1 MSIDSNPTSEPQRKA
16 STSAESSAASTS
28 SASTGKRRRQ
38 RIARP
43 ATGESLIRVKVNGEE
58 GATVTHRN
66 IDSSEMVKPRD
77 INAEKALE
85 RRFDFDDHSGMGRSY
100 SRGKGTPHT
109 PKSVVGDGEQ
119 GEPVI
124 YPYAKRGGRPSRS
137 TSSEASHS
145 AASKRRKGRP
155 TSPDS
160 STPSNRRNK
169 REARS
174 SATRKGG
181 AQRNNKKRQGEAK
194 PQAPKTPPEP
204 IRYTSPL
211 LEAGEPIRLN
221 KYLSNSGLCSRRTAD
236 QYIAAGR
243 VKVNGTVVSELGSQ
257 VLPTD
262 QVMVD
267 DKPLSLEAKV
277 YVLLNKPKNCV
288 TTLTD
293 PEGRRTVMDLVHNA
307 CPERIYP
314 IGRLDR
320 NTTGI
325 LLLTN
330 DGDLAVRLMHPA
342 FRKKKIY
349 EVALDKEVTVEHM
362 QMIAQGFELE
372 DGEIHAD
379 AISYISGQTHD
390 KVGIEIH
397 SGRNRIVR
405 RIFEHL
411 GYRVVHLDRVYYA
424 GLTKKDLPRGRWRYL
439 TPEEVRHLRMGVKA
453 QEETGVSPTTKV
465 YHKSETTAKHPFDTE
480 EIED

>member
-1 MSIDSNPTSEPQRKA
+1 MSIDSNPTSEAQHKK
-16 STSAESSAASTS
+16 SSSADSSAKVPS
-28 SASTGKRRRQ
+28 SASTGKRKRQ

-43 ATGESLIRVKVNGEE
+43 AVSESLIRVKVSGEE
-58 GATVTHRN
+58 SATVTHRN
-66 IDSSEMVKPRD
+66 IDASEMVKPRD

-85 RRFDFDDHSGMGRSY
+85 RRHNFDDQHNEGRNFHKVSA
-100 SRGKGTPHT
+100 PM
-109 PKSVVGDGEQ
+109 SVVSEGNQDD
-119 GEPVI
+119 PVI
-124 YPYAKRGGRPSRS
+124 YPYAKQRGKATRPKAHSEEAR
-137 TSSEASHS
+137 TSSP
-145 AASKRRKGRP
+145 RRKRGANTTDRK
-155 TSPDS
+155 D
-160 STPSNRRNK
+160 K
-169 REARS
+169 RS
-174 SATRKGG
+174 SAPRKNAG
-181 AQRNNKKRQGEAK
+181 QRSNKQRKCEAK
-194 PQAPKTPPEP
+194 PRTPKAPVEP
-204 IRYTSPL
+204 VRYASPL
-211 LEAGEPIRLN
+211 VEAGEPIRLN
-221 KYLSNSGLCSRRTAD
+221 KFLSNSGLCSRRMAD

-243 VKVNGTVVSELGSQ
+243 VKVNGAVISELGSQ

-267 DKPLSLEAKV
+267 DKPVSLEAKV

-307 CPERIYP
+307 CTERIYP

-362 QMIAQGFELE
+362 QMIAHGFELE

-379 AISYISGQTHD
+379 AISYITGQTHD

-439 TPEEVRHLRMGVKA
+439 TPEEVRYLRMGIKE
-453 QEETGVSPTTKV
+453 QEDSGVAPTTKV
-465 YHKSETTAKHPFDTE
+465 YHKHQETPDHPFASE

>member
-1 MSIDSNPTSEPQRKA
+1 MSIDSNPTSEAQHKKSSSA
-16 STSAESSAASTS
+16 DSSAEVPS
-28 SASTGKRRRQ
+28 SASTGKRKRQ

-43 ATGESLIRVKVNGEE
+43 AVSESLIRVKVSGEE
-58 GATVTHRN
+58 SATVTHRN
-66 IDSSEMVKPRD
+66 IDASEMVKPRD

-85 RRFDFDDHSGMGRSY
+85 RRHNFDDQHNEGRNFHKVSA
-100 SRGKGTPHT
+100 PM
-109 PKSVVGDGEQ
+109 SVVSEGNQDD
-119 GEPVI
+119 PVI
-124 YPYAKRGGRPSRS
+124 YPYAKQKGKATRPKAHSEEAR
-137 TSSEASHS
+137 TSSP
-145 AASKRRKGRP
+145 RRKRGAN
-155 TSPDS
+155 TTDL
-160 STPSNRRNK
+160 K
-169 REARS
+169 DKRS
-174 SATRKGG
+174 SAPRKNAG
-181 AQRNNKKRQGEAK
+181 QRSNKQRKCEAK
-194 PQAPKTPPEP
+194 PRTPKAPVEP
-204 IRYTSPL
+204 VRYASPL
-211 LEAGEPIRLN
+211 VEAGEPIRLN
-221 KYLSNSGLCSRRTAD
+221 KFLSNSGLCSRRMAD

-243 VKVNGTVVSELGSQ
+243 VKVNGAVISELGSQ

-267 DKPLSLEAKV
+267 DKPVSLEAKV

-307 CPERIYP
+307 CTERIYP

-362 QMIAQGFELE
+362 QMIAHGFELE

-379 AISYISGQTHD
+379 AISYITGQTHD

-439 TPEEVRHLRMGVKA
+439 TPEEVRYLRMGVKE
-453 QEETGVSPTTKV
+453 QEDNGVAPTTKV
-465 YHKSETTAKHPFDTE
+465 YHKHQETPDHPFASE

>member
-1 MSIDSNPTSEPQRKA
+1 M
-16 STSAESSAASTS
+16 
-28 SASTGKRRRQ
+28 
-38 RIARP
+38 
-43 ATGESLIRVKVNGEE
+43 
-58 GATVTHRN
+58 THRN
-66 IDSSEMVKPRD
+66 IDASEMVKPRD
-77 INAEKALE
+77 ISAEKALE
-85 RRFDFDDHSGMGRSY
+85 RRHNFDEPHIGERSFHKV
-100 SRGKGTPHT
+100 STPV
-109 PKSVVGDGEQ
+109 SVVSNGDQ
-119 GEPVI
+119 DDPVI
-124 YPYAKRGGRPSRS
+124 YPYAKQRGKAARPKAHNEEAR
-137 TSSEASHS
+137 TSSP
-145 AASKRRKGRP
+145 RRKRGANTADRK
-155 TSPDS
+155 D
-160 STPSNRRNK
+160 K
-169 REARS
+169 RS
-174 SATRKGG
+174 SAPRKNAG
-181 AQRNNKKRQGEAK
+181 QRPNMQRKGEAK
-194 PQAPKTPPEP
+194 PRTPKAPVEP
-204 IRYTSPL
+204 VRYTSPL
-211 LEAGEPIRLN
+211 VEAGEPIRLN
-221 KYLSNSGLCSRRTAD
+221 KFLSNSGLCSRRTAD

-243 VKVNGTVVSELGSQ
+243 VKVNGVVVSELGSQ

-267 DKPLSLEAKV
+267 DKPVSLEAKV

-307 CPERIYP
+307 CTERIYP

-379 AISYISGQTHD
+379 AISYITGQTHD

-439 TPEEVRHLRMGVKA
+439 TPEEVRYLRMGIKE
-453 QEETGVSPTTKV
+453 QEDSGVAPTTKV
-465 YHKSETTAKHPFDTE
+465 YHKHQETPEHPFSSE

>member
-1 MSIDSNPTSEPQRKA
+1 MSIDSNPTSEAQHKTSSSA
-16 STSAESSAASTS
+16 DSSAEVPS
-28 SASTGKRRRQ
+28 SASAGKRRRQ

-43 ATGESLIRVKVNGEE
+43 ANSESLIRVKVSGEE
-58 GATVTHRN
+58 SATVTHRN
-66 IDSSEMVKPRD
+66 IDASEMVKPRD
-77 INAEKALE
+77 ISAEKALE
-85 RRFDFDDHSGMGRSY
+85 RRHNFDE
-100 SRGKGTPHT
+100 PHT
-109 PKSVVGDGEQ
+109 GERSFHKVSTPVSVISNGDQ
-119 GEPVI
+119 DDPVI
-124 YPYAKRGGRPSRS
+124 YPYAKQRGKAARPKTHSEETR
-137 TSSEASHS
+137 TSSP
-145 AASKRRKGRP
+145 RRKRGANTADRK
-155 TSPDS
+155 D
-160 STPSNRRNK
+160 K
-169 REARS
+169 RS
-174 SATRKGG
+174 SAPRKNAG
-181 AQRNNKKRQGEAK
+181 QRPNKQRKGEAK
-194 PQAPKTPPEP
+194 PRTPKAPVEP
-204 IRYTSPL
+204 VRYTSPL
-211 LEAGEPIRLN
+211 VEAGEPIRLN
-221 KYLSNSGLCSRRTAD
+221 KFLSNSGLCSRRTAD

-243 VKVNGTVVSELGSQ
+243 VKVNGTVISELGSQ

-267 DKPLSLEAKV
+267 DKPVSLEAKV

-307 CPERIYP
+307 CTERIYP

-349 EVALDKEVTVEHM
+349 EVALDKEVSVEHM

-379 AISYISGQTHD
+379 AISYITGQTHD

-439 TPEEVRHLRMGVKA
+439 TPEEVRYLRMGVKE
-453 QEETGVSPTTKV
+453 QEESGVAPTTKV
-465 YHKSETTAKHPFDTE
+465 YHKHQETPDHPFASE

>member
-1 MSIDSNPTSEPQRKA
+1 MSIDSNPTSEAQHKKSPSA
-16 STSAESSAASTS
+16 DSSAEVPASAH
-28 SASTGKRRRQ
+28 TGKRRRQ

-43 ATGESLIRVKVNGEE
+43 AANESLIRVKVSGEE
-58 GATVTHRN
+58 SATVTHRN
-66 IDSSEMVKPRD
+66 IDASETAKPRD
-77 INAEKALE
+77 TNAEKASE
-85 RRFDFDDHSGMGRSY
+85 RRHNFDEQHTGERSFHKV
-100 SRGKGTPHT
+100 SAPV
-109 PKSVVGDGEQ
+109 SVVSNGDQ
-119 GEPVI
+119 DDPVI
-124 YPYAKRGGRPSRS
+124 YPYAKQRGKATRS
-137 TSSEASHS
+137 TRRSEEAHTSSP
-145 AASKRRKGRP
+145 RRKRGANATDRK
-155 TSPDS
+155 D
-160 STPSNRRNK
+160 K
-169 REARS
+169 RS
-174 SATRKGG
+174 SAPRKNSG
-181 AQRNNKKRQGEAK
+181 QRSNKQRKGEAK
-194 PQAPKTPPEP
+194 PRTPKAPVEP
-204 IRYTSPL
+204 VRYASPL
-211 LEAGEPIRLN
+211 VEAGEPIRLN
-221 KYLSNSGLCSRRTAD
+221 KFLSNSGLCSRRTAD

-243 VKVNGTVVSELGSQ
+243 VKVNGVVVSELGSQ

-267 DKPLSLEAKV
+267 DKLVSLEAKV

-307 CPERIYP
+307 CSERIYP

-362 QMIAQGFELE
+362 QMIAHGFELE

-379 AISYISGQTHD
+379 AISYITGQTHD

-439 TPEEVRHLRMGVKA
+439 TPEEVRYLRMGVKE
-453 QEETGVSPTTKV
+453 QEDNGVAPTTKV
-465 YHKSETTAKHPFDTE
+465 YHKHQETPEHPFASE

>member
-1 MSIDSNPTSEPQRKA
+1 MSIDSNPTSEAQHKTSSSA
-16 STSAESSAASTS
+16 DSSAEVPA

-38 RIARP
+38 CIARP
-43 ATGESLIRVKVNGEE
+43 ANSESLIRVKVSGEE
-58 GATVTHRN
+58 SATVTHRN
-66 IDSSEMVKPRD
+66 IDASEMVKPRD
-77 INAEKALE
+77 ISAEKALE
-85 RRFDFDDHSGMGRSY
+85 RRHNFDE
-100 SRGKGTPHT
+100 PHT
-109 PKSVVGDGEQ
+109 GERSFHKVSTPVSVVSNGDQ
-119 GEPVI
+119 DDPVI
-124 YPYAKRGGRPSRS
+124 YPYAKQRGKAARPKAHNEEAR
-137 TSSEASHS
+137 TSSP
-145 AASKRRKGRP
+145 RRKRGANTADRK
-155 TSPDS
+155 D
-160 STPSNRRNK
+160 K
-169 REARS
+169 RS
-174 SATRKGG
+174 SAPRKNAG
-181 AQRNNKKRQGEAK
+181 QRPNKQRKGEAK
-194 PQAPKTPPEP
+194 PRTPKAPVEP
-204 IRYTSPL
+204 VRYTSPL
-211 LEAGEPIRLN
+211 VEAGEPIRLN
-221 KYLSNSGLCSRRTAD
+221 KFLSNSGLCSRRTAD

-243 VKVNGTVVSELGSQ
+243 VKVNGVVVSELGSQ

-267 DKPLSLEAKV
+267 DKPVSLEAKV

-293 PEGRRTVMDLVHNA
+293 PEGRRTVLDLVHNA
-307 CPERIYP
+307 CTERIYP

-379 AISYISGQTHD
+379 AISYITGQTHD

-439 TPEEVRHLRMGVKA
+439 TPEEVRYLRMGIKE
-453 QEETGVSPTTKV
+453 QEDSGVAPTTKV
-465 YHKSETTAKHPFDTE
+465 YHKHQETPEHPFSSE

>member
-1 MSIDSNPTSEPQRKA
+1 MSIDSNPTSEAQHKKSSSA
-16 STSAESSAASTS
+16 DSSAEVPS
-28 SASTGKRRRQ
+28 SASTGKRKRQ

-43 ATGESLIRVKVNGEE
+43 AVSESLIRVKVSGEE
-58 GATVTHRN
+58 SATVTHRN
-66 IDSSEMVKPRD
+66 IDASEMVKPRD

-85 RRFDFDDHSGMGRSY
+85 RRHNFDDQHNEGRNFHKVSA
-100 SRGKGTPHT
+100 PM
-109 PKSVVGDGEQ
+109 SVVSEGNQDD
-119 GEPVI
+119 PVI
-124 YPYAKRGGRPSRS
+124 YPYAKQRGKATRPKAHSEEAR
-137 TSSEASHS
+137 TSSP
-145 AASKRRKGRP
+145 RRKRGAN
-155 TSPDS
+155 TTDL
-160 STPSNRRNK
+160 K
-169 REARS
+169 DKRS
-174 SATRKGG
+174 SAPRKNAG
-181 AQRNNKKRQGEAK
+181 QRSNKQRKCEAK
-194 PQAPKTPPEP
+194 PRTPKAPVEP
-204 IRYTSPL
+204 VRYASPL
-211 LEAGEPIRLN
+211 VEAGEPIRLN
-221 KYLSNSGLCSRRTAD
+221 KFLSNSGLCSRRMAD

-243 VKVNGTVVSELGSQ
+243 VKVNGAVISELGSQ

-267 DKPLSLEAKV
+267 DKPVSLEAKV

-307 CPERIYP
+307 CTERIYP

-362 QMIAQGFELE
+362 QMIAHGFELE

-379 AISYISGQTHD
+379 AISYITGQTHD

-439 TPEEVRHLRMGVKA
+439 TPEEVRYLRMGVKE
-453 QEETGVSPTTKV
+453 QEDNGVAPTTKV
-465 YHKSETTAKHPFDTE
+465 YHKHQETPDHPFASE

>member
-1 MSIDSNPTSEPQRKA
+1 MSIDSNPTSEAQHKKSPSA
-16 STSAESSAASTS
+16 DSSAEVPS
-28 SASTGKRRRQ
+28 SASTGKRKRQ

-43 ATGESLIRVKVNGEE
+43 AVSESLIRVKVSGEE
-58 GATVTHRN
+58 SATVTHRN
-66 IDSSEMVKPRD
+66 IDASEMVKPRD

-85 RRFDFDDHSGMGRSY
+85 RRHNFDDQHNEGRNFHKVSA
-100 SRGKGTPHT
+100 PM
-109 PKSVVGDGEQ
+109 SVVSEGNQDD
-119 GEPVI
+119 PVI
-124 YPYAKRGGRPSRS
+124 YPYAKQRGKATRPKAHSEEAR
-137 TSSEASHS
+137 TSSP
-145 AASKRRKGRP
+145 RRKRGANTTDRK
-155 TSPDS
+155 D
-160 STPSNRRNK
+160 K
-169 REARS
+169 RS
-174 SATRKGG
+174 SAPRKNTG
-181 AQRNNKKRQGEAK
+181 QRSNKQRKGEAK
-194 PQAPKTPPEP
+194 PRTPKAPVEP
-204 IRYTSPL
+204 VRYASPL
-211 LEAGEPIRLN
+211 VEAGEPIRLN
-221 KYLSNSGLCSRRTAD
+221 KFLSNSGLCSRRMAD

-243 VKVNGTVVSELGSQ
+243 VKVNGAVISELGSQ

-267 DKPLSLEAKV
+267 DKLVSLEAKV

-307 CPERIYP
+307 CTERIYP

-362 QMIAQGFELE
+362 QMIAHGFELE

-379 AISYISGQTHD
+379 AISYITGQTHD

-439 TPEEVRHLRMGVKA
+439 TPEEVRYLRMGVKE
-453 QEETGVSPTTKV
+453 QEDNGVAPTTKV
-465 YHKSETTAKHPFDTE
+465 YHKHQETPDHPFASE

>member
-1 MSIDSNPTSEPQRKA
+1 MSIDSNPTSEAQHKTSSSA
-16 STSAESSAASTS
+16 DSSAEVPS
-28 SASTGKRRRQ
+28 SASAGKRRRQ

-43 ATGESLIRVKVNGEE
+43 ANSESLIRVKVSGEE
-58 GATVTHRN
+58 SATVTHRN
-66 IDSSEMVKPRD
+66 IDASEMVKPRD
-77 INAEKALE
+77 ISAEKALE
-85 RRFDFDDHSGMGRSY
+85 RRHNFDE
-100 SRGKGTPHT
+100 PHT
-109 PKSVVGDGEQ
+109 GERSFHKVSAPVSVVSNGDQ
-119 GEPVI
+119 DDPVI
-124 YPYAKRGGRPSRS
+124 YPYAKQRGKVARPKAHSEEAR
-137 TSSEASHS
+137 TSSP
-145 AASKRRKGRP
+145 RRKRGANTADRK
-155 TSPDS
+155 D
-160 STPSNRRNK
+160 K
-169 REARS
+169 RS
-174 SATRKGG
+174 SAPRKNAG
-181 AQRNNKKRQGEAK
+181 QRPNKQRKGEAK
-194 PQAPKTPPEP
+194 PRTPKAPVEP
-204 IRYTSPL
+204 VRYTSPL
-211 LEAGEPIRLN
+211 VEAGEPIRLN
-221 KYLSNSGLCSRRTAD
+221 KFLSNSGLCSRRTAD

-243 VKVNGTVVSELGSQ
+243 VKVNGTVISELGSQ

-267 DKPLSLEAKV
+267 DKPVSLEAKV

-307 CPERIYP
+307 CTERIYP

-349 EVALDKEVTVEHM
+349 EVALDKEVSVEHL
-362 QMIAQGFELE
+362 QMIAHGFELE

-379 AISYISGQTHD
+379 AISYITGQTHD

-439 TPEEVRHLRMGVKA
+439 TPEEVRYLRMGVKE
-453 QEETGVSPTTKV
+453 QEESGVAPTTKV
-465 YHKSETTAKHPFDTE
+465 YHKHQETPEHPFASE

>member
-1 MSIDSNPTSEPQRKA
+1 MSIDSNPTSEAQHKKSSSA
-16 STSAESSAASTS
+16 DSSAEVPS
-28 SASTGKRRRQ
+28 SASTGKRKRQ

-43 ATGESLIRVKVNGEE
+43 AVSESLIRVKVSGEE
-58 GATVTHRN
+58 SATVTHRN
-66 IDSSEMVKPRD
+66 IDASEMVKPRD

-85 RRFDFDDHSGMGRSY
+85 RRHNFDDQHNEGRNFHKVSA
-100 SRGKGTPHT
+100 PM
-109 PKSVVGDGEQ
+109 SVVSEGNQDD
-119 GEPVI
+119 PVI
-124 YPYAKRGGRPSRS
+124 YPYAKQRGKATRPKAHSEEAR
-137 TSSEASHS
+137 TSSP
-145 AASKRRKGRP
+145 RRKRGANTTDRK
-155 TSPDS
+155 D
-160 STPSNRRNK
+160 K
-169 REARS
+169 RS
-174 SATRKGG
+174 SAPRKNAG
-181 AQRNNKKRQGEAK
+181 QRSNKQRKGEAK
-194 PQAPKTPPEP
+194 PRTPKAPVEP
-204 IRYTSPL
+204 VRYASPL
-211 LEAGEPIRLN
+211 VEAGEPIRLN
-221 KYLSNSGLCSRRTAD
+221 KFLSNSGLCSRRMAD

-243 VKVNGTVVSELGSQ
+243 VKVNGAVISELGSQ

-267 DKPLSLEAKV
+267 DKPVSLEAKV

-307 CPERIYP
+307 CTERIYP

-362 QMIAQGFELE
+362 QMIALGFELE

-379 AISYISGQTHD
+379 AISYITGQTHD

-439 TPEEVRHLRMGVKA
+439 TPEEVRYLRMGIKE
-453 QEETGVSPTTKV
+453 QEDNGVAPTTKV
-465 YHKSETTAKHPFDTE
+465 YHKHQETPDHPFSSE

>member
-1 MSIDSNPTSEPQRKA
+1 MSIDSNPTSEAQHKTSSSA
-16 STSAESSAASTS
+16 DSSAEVPT

-43 ATGESLIRVKVNGEE
+43 TSSEALIRVKVSGEE
-58 GATVTHRN
+58 SATVTHRN
-66 IDSSEMVKPRD
+66 IDASEMVKPRN

-85 RRFDFDDHSGMGRSY
+85 RRHNFDEQHTGERSFH
-100 SRGKGTPHT
+100 KAVAPM
-109 PKSVVGDGEQ
+109 SVVGDGNQED
-119 GEPVI
+119 PVI
-124 YPYAKRGGRPSRS
+124 YPYAKQRGKATRPKAHSEEAG
-137 TSSEASHS
+137 TSSPRRKRGPNATDRKDKRS
-145 AASKRRKGRP
+145 AAP
-155 TSPDS
+155 
-160 STPSNRRNK
+160 RRNAGQRPNK
-169 REARS
+169 Q
-174 SATRKGG
+174 RKS
-181 AQRNNKKRQGEAK
+181 EAK
-194 PQAPKTPPEP
+194 PRMPKAPVEP
-204 IRYTSPL
+204 VRYASPL
-211 LEAGEPIRLN
+211 VEAGEPIRLN
-221 KYLSNSGLCSRRTAD
+221 KFLSNSGLCSRRTAD
-236 QYIAAGR
+236 QYITAGR
-243 VKVNGTVVSELGSQ
+243 VKVNGSVVSELGSQ

-267 DKPLSLEAKV
+267 DKPITLEAKV

-307 CPERIYP
+307 CTERIYP

-379 AISYISGQTHD
+379 AISYITGQTHD

-439 TPEEVRHLRMGVKA
+439 TPEEVRYLRMGVKE
-453 QEETGVSPTTKV
+453 QEDNGVAPTAKV
-465 YHKSETTAKHPFDTE
+465 YHKHQETPDHPFASE

>member
-1 MSIDSNPTSEPQRKA
+1 MSIDSNPTSEAQHKKSPSA
-16 STSAESSAASTS
+16 DSSAEVPS
-28 SASTGKRRRQ
+28 SASTGKRKRQ

-43 ATGESLIRVKVNGEE
+43 AVSESLIRVKVSGEE
-58 GATVTHRN
+58 SATVTHRN
-66 IDSSEMVKPRD
+66 IDASEMVKPRD

-85 RRFDFDDHSGMGRSY
+85 RRHNFDDQHNEGRNFHKVSA
-100 SRGKGTPHT
+100 PM
-109 PKSVVGDGEQ
+109 SVVSEGNQDD
-119 GEPVI
+119 PVI
-124 YPYAKRGGRPSRS
+124 YPYAKQRGKATRPKAHSEEAR
-137 TSSEASHS
+137 TSSP
-145 AASKRRKGRP
+145 RRKRGANTTDRK
-155 TSPDS
+155 D
-160 STPSNRRNK
+160 K
-169 REARS
+169 RS
-174 SATRKGG
+174 SAPRKNAG
-181 AQRNNKKRQGEAK
+181 QRPNKQRKGEAK
-194 PQAPKTPPEP
+194 PRTPKALVEP
-204 IRYTSPL
+204 VRYASPL
-211 LEAGEPIRLN
+211 VEAGEPIRLN
-221 KYLSNSGLCSRRTAD
+221 KFLSNSGLCSRRTAD

-243 VKVNGTVVSELGSQ
+243 VKVNGAVISELGSQ

-267 DKPLSLEAKV
+267 DKPVSLEAKV

-307 CPERIYP
+307 CTERIYP

-362 QMIAQGFELE
+362 QMIAHGFELE

-379 AISYISGQTHD
+379 AISYITGQTHD

-439 TPEEVRHLRMGVKA
+439 TPEEVRYLRMGVKE
-453 QEETGVSPTTKV
+453 QEDNGVAPTTKV
-465 YHKSETTAKHPFDTE
+465 YHKHQETPDHPFASE

>member
-1 MSIDSNPTSEPQRKA
+1 MSIDSNPTSEAQHKA
-16 STSAESSAASTS
+16 STSADSSAEVPS

-43 ATGESLIRVKVNGEE
+43 ASSESLIRVKVSGEA

-66 IDSSEMVKPRD
+66 IDASEMVKPRD

-85 RRFDFDDHSGMGRSY
+85 RRLDFDEQHTGERSLHKVTKPV
-100 SRGKGTPHT
+100 SL
-109 PKSVVGDGEQ
+109 VGDGNQ
-119 GEPVI
+119 DDPVI
-124 YPYAKRGGRPSRS
+124 YPYAKQRGKGNRS
-137 TSSEASHS
+137 KANSGEARTSSP
-145 AASKRRKGRP
+145 RR
-155 TSPDS
+155 
-160 STPSNRRNK
+160 K
-169 REARS
+169 REANATDRKDKRS
-174 SATRKGG
+174 SAPRKSAG
-181 AQRNNKKRQGEAK
+181 QRTNKQRKGEAK
-194 PQAPKTPPEP
+194 PRTPKALVEP
-204 IRYTSPL
+204 VRYASPL
-211 LEAGEPIRLN
+211 VEAGEPIRLN
-221 KYLSNSGLCSRRTAD
+221 KFLSNSGLCSRRTAD
-236 QYIAAGR
+236 QYIVAGR
-243 VKVNGTVVSELGSQ
+243 VKVNGVVISELGSQ

-307 CPERIYP
+307 CTERIYP

-379 AISYISGQTHD
+379 AISYITGQTHD

-439 TPEEVRHLRMGVKA
+439 TPEEVRYLRMGVKE
-453 QEETGVSPTTKV
+453 QEDKGVAPTTKV
-465 YHKSETTAKHPFDTE
+465 YHKHQETPDHPFASE

>member
-1 MSIDSNPTSEPQRKA
+1 MSIDSNPTSEPQHQA
-16 STSAESSAASTS
+16 TPSGDSSTEGGQ
-28 SASTGKRRRQ
+28 SASAGKRRRQ
-38 RIARP
+38 RIARHASSEP
-43 ATGESLIRVKVNGEE
+43 LIRVKVSDEE
-58 GATVTHRN
+58 SATVTHRN
-66 IDSSEMVKPRD
+66 IDASEMVKPRD
-77 INAEKALE
+77 LNAEKGQSRKFGFEAE
-85 RRFDFDDHSGMGRSY
+85 QRGYKHSQDRAGR
-100 SRGKGTPHT
+100 TPI
-109 PKSVVGDGEQ
+109 SVVSDGE
-119 GEPVI
+119 GTDPVI
-124 YPYAKRGGRPSRS
+124 YPYAKQRGKAARPRAHSEEAR
-137 TSSEASHS
+137 TSSPRCKRGANVADRKDKRS
-145 AASKRRKGRP
+145 AAPRKNAGQRP
-155 TSPDS
+155 
-160 STPSNRRNK
+160 NK
-169 REARS
+169 Q
-174 SATRKGG
+174 RK
-181 AQRNNKKRQGEAK
+181 GEAK
-194 PQAPKTPPEP
+194 PRTPKAPVEP
-204 IRYTSPL
+204 VRYASPL
-211 LEAGEPIRLN
+211 VEAGEPIRLN
-221 KYLSNSGLCSRRTAD
+221 KFLSNSGLCSRRTAD

-262 QVMVD
+262 QVVVD
-267 DKPLSLEAKV
+267 DKPITLEAKV

-307 CPERIYP
+307 CTERIYP

-362 QMIAQGFELE
+362 QMIAHGFELE

-379 AISYISGQTHD
+379 AISYITGQTHD

-439 TPEEVRHLRMGVKA
+439 TPEEVRYLRMGVKE
-453 QEETGVSPTTKV
+453 QEDNGVAPTTKV
-465 YHKSETTAKHPFDTE
+465 YHKHQETPEHPFSSE

>member
-1 MSIDSNPTSEPQRKA
+1 MSIDSNPTSEAQHKKSPSA
-16 STSAESSAASTS
+16 DSSAEVPASAP
-28 SASTGKRRRQ
+28 TGKRRRQ

-43 ATGESLIRVKVNGEE
+43 ATNESLIRVKVSGEE
-58 GATVTHRN
+58 SATVTHRN
-66 IDSSEMVKPRD
+66 IDASEMVKPRD

-85 RRFDFDDHSGMGRSY
+85 RRHNFDEQHTGERSFLKV
-100 SRGKGTPHT
+100 SAPV
-109 PKSVVGDGEQ
+109 SVVSNGDQ
-119 GEPVI
+119 DDPVI
-124 YPYAKRGGRPSRS
+124 YPYAKQRGKAARS
-137 TSSEASHS
+137 TRRSEEAHTSSPRSKRGTNATDRKDKRS
-145 AASKRRKGRP
+145 AAPRKNAGQRP
-155 TSPDS
+155 
-160 STPSNRRNK
+160 
-169 REARS
+169 
-174 SATRKGG
+174 
-181 AQRNNKKRQGEAK
+181 NNKQRKGEAK
-194 PQAPKTPPEP
+194 PRTPKAPVEP
-204 IRYTSPL
+204 VRYTSPL
-211 LEAGEPIRLN
+211 VEAGEPIRLN
-221 KYLSNSGLCSRRTAD
+221 KFLSNSGLCSRRTAD

-243 VKVNGTVVSELGSQ
+243 VKVNGIVVSELGSQ

-267 DKPLSLEAKV
+267 DKLVSLEAKV

-307 CPERIYP
+307 CSERIYP

-362 QMIAQGFELE
+362 QMIAHGFELE

-379 AISYISGQTHD
+379 AISYITGQTHD

-439 TPEEVRHLRMGVKA
+439 TPEEVRYLRMGVKE
-453 QEETGVSPTTKV
+453 QEDNGVAPTTKV
-465 YHKSETTAKHPFDTE
+465 YHKHQETPEHPFASE

>member
-1 MSIDSNPTSEPQRKA
+1 
-16 STSAESSAASTS
+16 
-28 SASTGKRRRQ
+28 
-38 RIARP
+38 
-43 ATGESLIRVKVNGEE
+43 V
-58 GATVTHRN
+58 
-66 IDSSEMVKPRD
+66 
-77 INAEKALE
+77 
-85 RRFDFDDHSGMGRSY
+85 
-100 SRGKGTPHT
+100 
-109 PKSVVGDGEQ
+109 
-119 GEPVI
+119 
-124 YPYAKRGGRPSRS
+124 
-137 TSSEASHS
+137 
-145 AASKRRKGRP
+145 
-155 TSPDS
+155 
-160 STPSNRRNK
+160 
-169 REARS
+169 
-174 SATRKGG
+174 
-181 AQRNNKKRQGEAK
+181 
-194 PQAPKTPPEP
+194 
-204 IRYTSPL
+204 RYTSPL
-211 LEAGEPIRLN
+211 VEAGEPIRLN
-221 KYLSNSGLCSRRTAD
+221 KFLSNSGLCSRRTAD

-243 VKVNGTVVSELGSQ
+243 VKVNGTVISELGSQ

-267 DKPLSLEAKV
+267 DKPVSLEAKV

-307 CPERIYP
+307 CTERIYP

-362 QMIAQGFELE
+362 QMIAHGFELE

-379 AISYISGQTHD
+379 AISYITGQTHD

-424 GLTKKDLPRGRWRYL
+424 GLTNKDLPRGRWRYL
-439 TPEEVRHLRMGVKA
+439 TPEEVRYLRMGVKE
-453 QEETGVSPTTKV
+453 QEDNGVAPTTKV
-465 YHKSETTAKHPFDTE
+465 YHKHQETPDHPFASE

>member
-1 MSIDSNPTSEPQRKA
+1 MSIDSNPTSEAQHKKSSSA
-16 STSAESSAASTS
+16 DSSAEVPS
-28 SASTGKRRRQ
+28 SASTGKRKRQ

-43 ATGESLIRVKVNGEE
+43 AVSESLIRVKVSGEE
-58 GATVTHRN
+58 SATVTHRN
-66 IDSSEMVKPRD
+66 IDASEMVKPRD

-85 RRFDFDDHSGMGRSY
+85 RRHNFDDQHNEGRNFHKVSA
-100 SRGKGTPHT
+100 PM
-109 PKSVVGDGEQ
+109 SVVSEGNQDD
-119 GEPVI
+119 PVI
-124 YPYAKRGGRPSRS
+124 YPYAKQRGKATRPKAHSEEAR
-137 TSSEASHS
+137 TSSP
-145 AASKRRKGRP
+145 RRKRGTNTTDRK
-155 TSPDS
+155 D
-160 STPSNRRNK
+160 K
-169 REARS
+169 RS
-174 SATRKGG
+174 SAPRKNAG
-181 AQRNNKKRQGEAK
+181 QRSNKQRKGEAK
-194 PQAPKTPPEP
+194 PRTPKAPVEP
-204 IRYTSPL
+204 VRYASPL
-211 LEAGEPIRLN
+211 VEAGEPIRLN
-221 KYLSNSGLCSRRTAD
+221 KFLSNSGLCSRRMAD

-243 VKVNGTVVSELGSQ
+243 VKVNGAVISELGSQ

-267 DKPLSLEAKV
+267 DKPVSLEAKV

-307 CPERIYP
+307 CTERIYP

-362 QMIAQGFELE
+362 QMIAHGFELE

-379 AISYISGQTHD
+379 AISYITGQTHD

-439 TPEEVRHLRMGVKA
+439 TPEEVRYLRMGVKE
-453 QEETGVSPTTKV
+453 QEDNGVAPTTKV
-465 YHKSETTAKHPFDTE
+465 YHKHQETPDHPFASE

>member
-1 MSIDSNPTSEPQRKA
+1 MSIDSNPTSEAQHKKSPSA
-16 STSAESSAASTS
+16 DSSAEVPS
-28 SASTGKRRRQ
+28 SASTGKRKRQ

-43 ATGESLIRVKVNGEE
+43 AVSESLIRVKVSGEE
-58 GATVTHRN
+58 SATVTHRN
-66 IDSSEMVKPRD
+66 IDASEMVKPRD

-85 RRFDFDDHSGMGRSY
+85 RRHNFDDQHNEGRNFHKVSA
-100 SRGKGTPHT
+100 PM
-109 PKSVVGDGEQ
+109 SVVSEGNQDD
-119 GEPVI
+119 PVI
-124 YPYAKRGGRPSRS
+124 YPYAKQRGKATRPKAHSEEAR
-137 TSSEASHS
+137 TSSP
-145 AASKRRKGRP
+145 RRKRGANTTDRK
-155 TSPDS
+155 D
-160 STPSNRRNK
+160 K
-169 REARS
+169 RS
-174 SATRKGG
+174 SAPRKNAG
-181 AQRNNKKRQGEAK
+181 QRSNKQGKGEAK
-194 PQAPKTPPEP
+194 PRTPKAPVEP
-204 IRYTSPL
+204 VRYASPL
-211 LEAGEPIRLN
+211 VEAGEPIRLN
-221 KYLSNSGLCSRRTAD
+221 KFLSNSGLCSRRMAD

-243 VKVNGTVVSELGSQ
+243 VKVNGAVISELGSQ

-267 DKPLSLEAKV
+267 DKPVSLEAKV

-307 CPERIYP
+307 CTERIYP

-362 QMIAQGFELE
+362 QMIAHGFELE

-379 AISYISGQTHD
+379 AISYITGQTHD

-439 TPEEVRHLRMGVKA
+439 TPEEVRYLRMGVKE
-453 QEETGVSPTTKV
+453 QEDNGVAPTTKV
-465 YHKSETTAKHPFDTE
+465 YHKHQETPDHPFASE

>member
-1 MSIDSNPTSEPQRKA
+1 M
-16 STSAESSAASTS
+16 
-28 SASTGKRRRQ
+28 
-38 RIARP
+38 
-43 ATGESLIRVKVNGEE
+43 IRVKVSGEE
-58 GATVTHRN
+58 SATVTHRN
-66 IDSSEMVKPRD
+66 IDASEMVKPRD

-85 RRFDFDDHSGMGRSY
+85 RRHNFDEQHTGERSFH
-100 SRGKGTPHT
+100 KAVAPM
-109 PKSVVGDGEQ
+109 SVVGDGNQED
-119 GEPVI
+119 PVV
-124 YPYAKRGGRPSRS
+124 YPYAKQRGKVAHPRAHSEEAR
-137 TSSEASHS
+137 TSSPRRKRGANATDRKDKRS
-145 AASKRRKGRP
+145 AAPRKNAGQRP
-155 TSPDS
+155 
-160 STPSNRRNK
+160 NK
-169 REARS
+169 Q
-174 SATRKGG
+174 RK
-181 AQRNNKKRQGEAK
+181 GEAK
-194 PQAPKTPPEP
+194 PRMPKAPVEP
-204 IRYTSPL
+204 VRYASPL
-211 LEAGEPIRLN
+211 VEAGEPIRLN
-221 KYLSNSGLCSRRTAD
+221 KFLSNSGLCSRRTAD

-267 DKPLSLEAKV
+267 DKPVSLEAKV

-307 CPERIYP
+307 CTERIYP

-362 QMIAQGFELE
+362 QMIAHGFELE

-379 AISYISGQTHD
+379 AISYITGQTHD

-439 TPEEVRHLRMGVKA
+439 TPEEVRYLRMGVKE
-453 QEETGVSPTTKV
+453 QEDNGIAPTTKV
-465 YHKSETTAKHPFDTE
+465 YHKHQETPDHPFASE

>member
-1 MSIDSNPTSEPQRKA
+1 M
-16 STSAESSAASTS
+16 
-28 SASTGKRRRQ
+28 
-38 RIARP
+38 
-43 ATGESLIRVKVNGEE
+43 
-58 GATVTHRN
+58 THRN
-66 IDSSEMVKPRD
+66 IDASEMVKPRD
-77 INAEKALE
+77 ISAEKALE
-85 RRFDFDDHSGMGRSY
+85 RRHNFDE
-100 SRGKGTPHT
+100 PHT
-109 PKSVVGDGEQ
+109 GERSFHKVSAPVSVVSNGNQDD
-119 GEPVI
+119 PVI
-124 YPYAKRGGRPSRS
+124 YPYAKQGGKVARPKAHSEEAR
-137 TSSEASHS
+137 TSSP
-145 AASKRRKGRP
+145 RRKRGANATDRKAAPRKNAGQRP
-155 TSPDS
+155 
-160 STPSNRRNK
+160 NK
-169 REARS
+169 Q
-174 SATRKGG
+174 RK
-181 AQRNNKKRQGEAK
+181 GEAK
-194 PQAPKTPPEP
+194 PRTPKAPVEP
-204 IRYTSPL
+204 VRYTSPL
-211 LEAGEPIRLN
+211 VEAGEPIRLN
-221 KYLSNSGLCSRRTAD
+221 KFLSNSGLCSRRTAD
-236 QYIAAGR
+236 QYIATGR
-243 VKVNGTVVSELGSQ
+243 VKVNGIVVSELGSQ

-267 DKPLSLEAKV
+267 DKPVSLEAKV

-293 PEGRRTVMDLVHNA
+293 PEGRRTVMTLVHNA
-307 CPERIYP
+307 CTERIYP

-379 AISYISGQTHD
+379 AISYITGQTHD

-439 TPEEVRHLRMGVKA
+439 TPEEVRYLRMGIKE
-453 QEETGVSPTTKV
+453 QEESGVAPTTKV
-465 YHKSETTAKHPFDTE
+465 YHKHQETPKHPFASE

>member
-1 MSIDSNPTSEPQRKA
+1 MSIDSNPTSEAQHKKSPSA
-16 STSAESSAASTS
+16 DSSAEVPASAP
-28 SASTGKRRRQ
+28 TGKRRRQ

-43 ATGESLIRVKVNGEE
+43 AANESLIRVKVSGEE
-58 GATVTHRN
+58 SATVTHRN
-66 IDSSEMVKPRD
+66 IDASEMVKPRD

-85 RRFDFDDHSGMGRSY
+85 RRHNFDEQHTGERSFHKV
-100 SRGKGTPHT
+100 SAPV
-109 PKSVVGDGEQ
+109 SVVSNGDQ
-119 GEPVI
+119 DDPVI
-124 YPYAKRGGRPSRS
+124 YPYAKQRGKATRS
-137 TSSEASHS
+137 TRRSEEAHTSSPRRKRGANATDRKDKRS
-145 AASKRRKGRP
+145 AAPRKNAGQRP
-155 TSPDS
+155 
-160 STPSNRRNK
+160 
-169 REARS
+169 
-174 SATRKGG
+174 
-181 AQRNNKKRQGEAK
+181 NNKQRKGEAK
-194 PQAPKTPPEP
+194 PRTPKAPVEP
-204 IRYTSPL
+204 VRYASPL
-211 LEAGEPIRLN
+211 VEAGEPIRLN
-221 KYLSNSGLCSRRTAD
+221 KFLSNSGLCSRRTAD

-243 VKVNGTVVSELGSQ
+243 VKVNGVVVSELGSQ

-307 CPERIYP
+307 CSERIYP

-362 QMIAQGFELE
+362 QMIAHGFELE

-379 AISYISGQTHD
+379 AISYITGQTHD

-439 TPEEVRHLRMGVKA
+439 TPEEVRYLRMGVKE
-453 QEETGVSPTTKV
+453 QEESGVAPTTKV
-465 YHKSETTAKHPFDTE
+465 YHKHQETPEHPFASE

>member
-1 MSIDSNPTSEPQRKA
+1 MSIDSNPTSEAQHKA
-16 STSAESSAASTS
+16 STSADSSAEVPS

-43 ATGESLIRVKVNGEE
+43 ASSESLIRVKVSGEA

-66 IDSSEMVKPRD
+66 IDASEMVKPRD

-85 RRFDFDDHSGMGRSY
+85 RRLDFDEQHPGGRSLH
-100 SRGKGTPHT
+100 KVTTPV
-109 PKSVVGDGEQ
+109 SLVGDGNQ
-119 GEPVI
+119 GDPVI
-124 YPYAKRGGRPSRS
+124 YPYAKQRGKSNRPTAHSGEAR
-137 TSSEASHS
+137 TSSPRHTRDAN
-145 AASKRRKGRP
+145 ATDRK
-155 TSPDS
+155 D
-160 STPSNRRNK
+160 K
-169 REARS
+169 RS
-174 SATRKGG
+174 SAPRKSAGQRTNKQRKG
-181 AQRNNKKRQGEAK
+181 ESK
-194 PQAPKTPPEP
+194 PRTPKAPVEP
-204 IRYTSPL
+204 VRYASPL
-211 LEAGEPIRLN
+211 VEAGEPIRLN
-221 KYLSNSGLCSRRTAD
+221 KFLSNSGLCSRRTAD
-236 QYIAAGR
+236 QDIAAGR
-243 VKVNGTVVSELGSQ
+243 VKVNGIVVSELGSQ

-267 DKPLSLEAKV
+267 DKPVTLEAKV

-307 CPERIYP
+307 CTERIYP

-439 TPEEVRHLRMGVKA
+439 TPEEVRYLRMGVKE
-453 QEETGVSPTTKV
+453 QEDNGVAPTTKV
-465 YHKSETTAKHPFDTE
+465 YHKHQETPDHPFSSE

>member
-1 MSIDSNPTSEPQRKA
+1 MSIDSNPTSEAQHKTSSSA
-16 STSAESSAASTS
+16 DSSAEVPS
-28 SASTGKRRRQ
+28 SASAGKRRRQ

-43 ATGESLIRVKVNGEE
+43 ANSESLIRVKVSGEE
-58 GATVTHRN
+58 SATVTHRN
-66 IDSSEMVKPRD
+66 IDASEMVKPRD
-77 INAEKALE
+77 ISAEKALE
-85 RRFDFDDHSGMGRSY
+85 RRHNFDE
-100 SRGKGTPHT
+100 PHT
-109 PKSVVGDGEQ
+109 GERSFHKVSAPVSVVSNGDQ
-119 GEPVI
+119 DDPVI
-124 YPYAKRGGRPSRS
+124 YPYAKQRGKAARPKTHREEAR
-137 TSSEASHS
+137 TSSP
-145 AASKRRKGRP
+145 RRKRGANTADRK
-155 TSPDS
+155 D
-160 STPSNRRNK
+160 K
-169 REARS
+169 RS
-174 SATRKGG
+174 SAPRKNAG
-181 AQRNNKKRQGEAK
+181 QRPNKQRKGEAK
-194 PQAPKTPPEP
+194 PRTPKAPVEP
-204 IRYTSPL
+204 VRYTSPL
-211 LEAGEPIRLN
+211 VEAGEPIRLN
-221 KYLSNSGLCSRRTAD
+221 KFLSNSGLCSRRTAD

-243 VKVNGTVVSELGSQ
+243 VKVNGTVISELGSQ

-267 DKPLSLEAKV
+267 DKPVSLEAKV

-293 PEGRRTVMDLVHNA
+293 PEGRRTVMGLVHNA
-307 CPERIYP
+307 CTERIYP

-362 QMIAQGFELE
+362 QMIAHGFELE

-379 AISYISGQTHD
+379 AISYITGQTHD

-439 TPEEVRHLRMGVKA
+439 TPEEVRYLRMGVKE
-453 QEETGVSPTTKV
+453 QEKSGVAPTTKV
-465 YHKSETTAKHPFDTE
+465 YHKHQETPDHPFASE

>member
-1 MSIDSNPTSEPQRKA
+1 MSIDSNPTSEAQHKKSPSA
-16 STSAESSAASTS
+16 DSSAEVPS
-28 SASTGKRRRQ
+28 SASTGKRKRQ

-43 ATGESLIRVKVNGEE
+43 AVSESLIRVKVSGEE
-58 GATVTHRN
+58 SATVTHRN
-66 IDSSEMVKPRD
+66 IDASEMVKPRD

-85 RRFDFDDHSGMGRSY
+85 RRHNFDDQHNEGRNFHKVSA
-100 SRGKGTPHT
+100 PM
-109 PKSVVGDGEQ
+109 SVVSEGNQDD
-119 GEPVI
+119 PVI
-124 YPYAKRGGRPSRS
+124 YPYAKQRGKATRPKAHSEEAR
-137 TSSEASHS
+137 TSSP
-145 AASKRRKGRP
+145 RRKRGANTTDRK
-155 TSPDS
+155 D
-160 STPSNRRNK
+160 K
-169 REARS
+169 RS
-174 SATRKGG
+174 SAPRKNAG
-181 AQRNNKKRQGEAK
+181 QRSNKQRKGEAK
-194 PQAPKTPPEP
+194 PRTPKAPVEP
-204 IRYTSPL
+204 VRYASPL
-211 LEAGEPIRLN
+211 VEAGEPIRLN
-221 KYLSNSGLCSRRTAD
+221 KFLSNSGLCSRRMAD

-243 VKVNGTVVSELGSQ
+243 VKVNGAVISELGSQ

-267 DKPLSLEAKV
+267 DKPVSLEAKV

-307 CPERIYP
+307 CSERIYP

-362 QMIAQGFELE
+362 QMIAHGFELE

-379 AISYISGQTHD
+379 AISYITGQTHD

-439 TPEEVRHLRMGVKA
+439 TPEEVRYLRMGVKE
-453 QEETGVSPTTKV
+453 QEDNGVAPTTKV
-465 YHKSETTAKHPFDTE
+465 YHKHQETPEHPFASE

>member
-1 MSIDSNPTSEPQRKA
+1 MSIDSNPTSEAQHKA
-16 STSAESSAASTS
+16 STSADSSAEVPS

-43 ATGESLIRVKVNGEE
+43 ASSESLIRVKVSGEA

-66 IDSSEMVKPRD
+66 IDASEMVKPRD

-85 RRFDFDDHSGMGRSY
+85 RRLDFDEQHTGERSLHKVTKPV
-100 SRGKGTPHT
+100 SL
-109 PKSVVGDGEQ
+109 VGDGNQ
-119 GEPVI
+119 DDPVI
-124 YPYAKRGGRPSRS
+124 YPYAKQRGKGNRS
-137 TSSEASHS
+137 KANSGEARTSSQ
-145 AASKRRKGRP
+145 RR
-155 TSPDS
+155 
-160 STPSNRRNK
+160 K
-169 REARS
+169 REANATDRKDKRS
-174 SATRKGG
+174 SAPRKSAGQRPNKQRKG
-181 AQRNNKKRQGEAK
+181 ESK
-194 PQAPKTPPEP
+194 PRTPKAPVEP
-204 IRYTSPL
+204 VRYASPL
-211 LEAGEPIRLN
+211 VEAGEPIRLN
-221 KYLSNSGLCSRRTAD
+221 KFLSNSGLCSRRTAD

-243 VKVNGTVVSELGSQ
+243 VKVNGAVVSELGSQ

-267 DKPLSLEAKV
+267 DKPVTLEAKV

-307 CPERIYP
+307 CTERIYP

-379 AISYISGQTHD
+379 AISYITGQTHD

-439 TPEEVRHLRMGVKA
+439 TPEEVRYLRMGVKE
-453 QEETGVSPTTKV
+453 QEDNGVAPTTKV
-465 YHKSETTAKHPFDTE
+465 YHKHQETPDHPFSSE

>member
-1 MSIDSNPTSEPQRKA
+1 MSIDSNPTSEAQHKKSPSA
-16 STSAESSAASTS
+16 DSSAEVPS
-28 SASTGKRRRQ
+28 SASTGKRKRQ

-43 ATGESLIRVKVNGEE
+43 AVSESLIRVKVSGEE
-58 GATVTHRN
+58 SATVTHRN
-66 IDSSEMVKPRD
+66 IDASEMVKPRD

-85 RRFDFDDHSGMGRSY
+85 RRHNFDDQHNEGRNFHKVSA
-100 SRGKGTPHT
+100 PM
-109 PKSVVGDGEQ
+109 SVVSEGNQDD
-119 GEPVI
+119 PVI
-124 YPYAKRGGRPSRS
+124 YPYAKQRGKATRPKAHSEEAR
-137 TSSEASHS
+137 TSSP
-145 AASKRRKGRP
+145 RRKRGANTTDRK
-155 TSPDS
+155 D
-160 STPSNRRNK
+160 K
-169 REARS
+169 RS
-174 SATRKGG
+174 SAPRKNAG
-181 AQRNNKKRQGEAK
+181 QRSNKQRKGEAK
-194 PQAPKTPPEP
+194 PRTPKAPVEP
-204 IRYTSPL
+204 VRYASPL
-211 LEAGEPIRLN
+211 VEAGEPIRLN
-221 KYLSNSGLCSRRTAD
+221 KFLSNSGLCSRRMAD

-243 VKVNGTVVSELGSQ
+243 VKVNGAVISELGSQ

-267 DKPLSLEAKV
+267 DKPVSLEAKV

-307 CPERIYP
+307 CTERIYP

-362 QMIAQGFELE
+362 QMIAHGFELE

-379 AISYISGQTHD
+379 AISYITGQTHD

-439 TPEEVRHLRMGVKA
+439 TPEEVRYLRMGVKE
-453 QEETGVSPTTKV
+453 QEDNGVAPTTKV
-465 YHKSETTAKHPFDTE
+465 YHKHQETPDHPFASE

>member
-1 MSIDSNPTSEPQRKA
+1 MSIDSNPTSEAQHKKSSSA
-16 STSAESSAASTS
+16 DSSAEVPS
-28 SASTGKRRRQ
+28 SASTGKRKRQ

-43 ATGESLIRVKVNGEE
+43 AVSESLIRVKVSGEE
-58 GATVTHRN
+58 SATVTHRN
-66 IDSSEMVKPRD
+66 IDASEMVKPRA

-85 RRFDFDDHSGMGRSY
+85 RRHNFDDQHNEGRNFHKVSA
-100 SRGKGTPHT
+100 PM
-109 PKSVVGDGEQ
+109 SVVSEGNQDD
-119 GEPVI
+119 PVI
-124 YPYAKRGGRPSRS
+124 YPYAKQRGKATRPKAHSEEAR
-137 TSSEASHS
+137 TSSP
-145 AASKRRKGRP
+145 RRKRGANTTDRK
-155 TSPDS
+155 D
-160 STPSNRRNK
+160 K
-169 REARS
+169 RS
-174 SATRKGG
+174 SAPRKNAG
-181 AQRNNKKRQGEAK
+181 QRSNKQRKGEAK
-194 PQAPKTPPEP
+194 PRTPKAPVEP
-204 IRYTSPL
+204 VRYASPL
-211 LEAGEPIRLN
+211 VEAGEPIRLN
-221 KYLSNSGLCSRRTAD
+221 KFLSNSGLCSRRMAD

-243 VKVNGTVVSELGSQ
+243 VKVNGAVISELGSQ

-267 DKPLSLEAKV
+267 DKPVSLEAKV

-307 CPERIYP
+307 CTERIYP

-362 QMIAQGFELE
+362 QMIAHGFELE

-379 AISYISGQTHD
+379 AISYITGQTHD

-439 TPEEVRHLRMGVKA
+439 TPEEVRYLRMGVKE
-453 QEETGVSPTTKV
+453 QEDNGVAPTTKV
-465 YHKSETTAKHPFDTE
+465 YHKHQETPDHPFASE

>member
-1 MSIDSNPTSEPQRKA
+1 MSIDSNPTSEAQHKKSSSA
-16 STSAESSAASTS
+16 DSSAEVPS
-28 SASTGKRRRQ
+28 SASTGKRKRQ

-43 ATGESLIRVKVNGEE
+43 AVSESLIRVKVSGEE
-58 GATVTHRN
+58 SATVTHRN
-66 IDSSEMVKPRD
+66 IDASEMVKPRD

-85 RRFDFDDHSGMGRSY
+85 RRHNFDDQHNEGRNFHKVSA
-100 SRGKGTPHT
+100 PM
-109 PKSVVGDGEQ
+109 SVVSEGNQDD
-119 GEPVI
+119 PVI
-124 YPYAKRGGRPSRS
+124 YPYAKQRGKATRPKAHSEEAR
-137 TSSEASHS
+137 TSSP
-145 AASKRRKGRP
+145 RRKRGANTTDRK
-155 TSPDS
+155 D
-160 STPSNRRNK
+160 K
-169 REARS
+169 RS
-174 SATRKGG
+174 SAPRKNAG
-181 AQRNNKKRQGEAK
+181 QRSNKQRKGEAK
-194 PQAPKTPPEP
+194 PRTPKAPVEP
-204 IRYTSPL
+204 VRYASPL
-211 LEAGEPIRLN
+211 VEAGEPIRLN
-221 KYLSNSGLCSRRTAD
+221 KFLSNSGLCSRRMAD

-243 VKVNGTVVSELGSQ
+243 VKVNGAVISELGSQ

-267 DKPLSLEAKV
+267 DKPVSLEAKV

-307 CPERIYP
+307 CTERIYP

-362 QMIAQGFELE
+362 QMIAHGFELE

-379 AISYISGQTHD
+379 AISYITGQTHD

-439 TPEEVRHLRMGVKA
+439 TPEEVRYLRMGVKE
-453 QEETGVSPTTKV
+453 QEDNGVAPTTKV
-465 YHKSETTAKHPFDTE
+465 YHKHQETPDHPFASE

>member
-1 MSIDSNPTSEPQRKA
+1 MSIDSNPTSEAQHKKSPSA
-16 STSAESSAASTS
+16 DSSAEVPS
-28 SASTGKRRRQ
+28 SASTGKRKRQ

-43 ATGESLIRVKVNGEE
+43 AVSESLIRVKVSGEE
-58 GATVTHRN
+58 SAIVTHRN
-66 IDSSEMVKPRD
+66 IDASEMVKPRD

-85 RRFDFDDHSGMGRSY
+85 RRHNFDDQHNEGRNFHKVSA
-100 SRGKGTPHT
+100 PM
-109 PKSVVGDGEQ
+109 SVVSEGNQDD
-119 GEPVI
+119 PVI
-124 YPYAKRGGRPSRS
+124 YPYAKQRGKATRPKAHSEEVR
-137 TSSEASHS
+137 TSSP
-145 AASKRRKGRP
+145 RRKRGANTTDRK
-155 TSPDS
+155 D
-160 STPSNRRNK
+160 K
-169 REARS
+169 RS
-174 SATRKGG
+174 SAPRKNAG
-181 AQRNNKKRQGEAK
+181 QRSNKQRKGEAK
-194 PQAPKTPPEP
+194 PHTPKVPVEP
-204 IRYTSPL
+204 VRYASPL
-211 LEAGEPIRLN
+211 VEAGDPIRLN
-221 KYLSNSGLCSRRTAD
+221 KFLSNSGLCSRRMAD

-243 VKVNGTVVSELGSQ
+243 VKVNGAVISELGSQ

-267 DKPLSLEAKV
+267 DKPVSLEAKV

-307 CPERIYP
+307 CTERIYP

-362 QMIAQGFELE
+362 QMIAHGFELE

-379 AISYISGQTHD
+379 AISYITGQTHD

-439 TPEEVRHLRMGVKA
+439 TPEEVRYLRMGVKE
-453 QEETGVSPTTKV
+453 QEDNGVAPTTKV
-465 YHKSETTAKHPFDTE
+465 YHKHQETPDHPFASE

>member
-1 MSIDSNPTSEPQRKA
+1 MSIDSNPTSEAQHKKSPSA
-16 STSAESSAASTS
+16 DSSAEVPS
-28 SASTGKRRRQ
+28 SASTGKRKRQ

-43 ATGESLIRVKVNGEE
+43 AVSESLIRVKVSGEE
-58 GATVTHRN
+58 SATVTHRN
-66 IDSSEMVKPRD
+66 IDASEMVKPRD

-85 RRFDFDDHSGMGRSY
+85 RRHNFDDQHNEGRNFHKVSA
-100 SRGKGTPHT
+100 PM
-109 PKSVVGDGEQ
+109 SVVSEGNQDD
-119 GEPVI
+119 PVI
-124 YPYAKRGGRPSRS
+124 YPYAKQRGKATRPKAHSEEAR
-137 TSSEASHS
+137 TSSP
-145 AASKRRKGRP
+145 RRKRGANTTDRK
-155 TSPDS
+155 D
-160 STPSNRRNK
+160 K
-169 REARS
+169 RS
-174 SATRKGG
+174 SAPRKNAG
-181 AQRNNKKRQGEAK
+181 QRSNKQRKGEAK
-194 PQAPKTPPEP
+194 PRTPKAPVEP
-204 IRYTSPL
+204 VRYASPL
-211 LEAGEPIRLN
+211 VEAGEPIRFN
-221 KYLSNSGLCSRRTAD
+221 KFLSNSGLCSRRMAD

-243 VKVNGTVVSELGSQ
+243 VKVNGAVISELGSQ

-267 DKPLSLEAKV
+267 DKPVSLEAKV

-307 CPERIYP
+307 CTERIYP

-362 QMIAQGFELE
+362 QMIAHGFELE

-379 AISYISGQTHD
+379 AISYITGQTHD

-439 TPEEVRHLRMGVKA
+439 TPEEVRYLRMGVKE
-453 QEETGVSPTTKV
+453 QEDNGVAPTTKV
-465 YHKSETTAKHPFDTE
+465 YHKHQETPDHPFASE

>member
-1 MSIDSNPTSEPQRKA
+1 MSIDSNPTSEAQHKKSSSA
-16 STSAESSAASTS
+16 DSSAEVPS
-28 SASTGKRRRQ
+28 SASTGKRKRQ

-43 ATGESLIRVKVNGEE
+43 AVSESLIRVKVSGEE
-58 GATVTHRN
+58 SATVTHRN
-66 IDSSEMVKPRD
+66 IDASEMVKPRD

-85 RRFDFDDHSGMGRSY
+85 RRHNFDDQHNEGRNFHKVSA
-100 SRGKGTPHT
+100 PM
-109 PKSVVGDGEQ
+109 SVVSEGNQDD
-119 GEPVI
+119 PVI
-124 YPYAKRGGRPSRS
+124 YPYAKQRGKATRLKAHSEEAR
-137 TSSEASHS
+137 TSSP
-145 AASKRRKGRP
+145 RRKRGANTTDRK
-155 TSPDS
+155 D
-160 STPSNRRNK
+160 K
-169 REARS
+169 RS
-174 SATRKGG
+174 SAPRKNAG
-181 AQRNNKKRQGEAK
+181 QRSNKQRKGEAK
-194 PQAPKTPPEP
+194 PRTPKAPVEP
-204 IRYTSPL
+204 VRYASPL
-211 LEAGEPIRLN
+211 VEAGEPIRLN
-221 KYLSNSGLCSRRTAD
+221 KFLSNSGLCSRRMAD

-243 VKVNGTVVSELGSQ
+243 VKVNGAVISELGSQ

-267 DKPLSLEAKV
+267 DKPVSLEAKV

-307 CPERIYP
+307 CTERIYP

-362 QMIAQGFELE
+362 QMIAHGFELE

-379 AISYISGQTHD
+379 AISYITGQTHD

-439 TPEEVRHLRMGVKA
+439 TPEEVRYLRMGVKE
-453 QEETGVSPTTKV
+453 QEDNGVAPTTKV
-465 YHKSETTAKHPFDTE
+465 YHKHQETPDHPFASE

>member
-1 MSIDSNPTSEPQRKA
+1 MSIDSNPTSEAQHKKSSSA
-16 STSAESSAASTS
+16 DSSAEVPS
-28 SASTGKRRRQ
+28 SASTGKRKRQ

-43 ATGESLIRVKVNGEE
+43 AVSESLIRVKVSGEE
-58 GATVTHRN
+58 SATVTHRN
-66 IDSSEMVKPRD
+66 IDASEMVKPRD

-85 RRFDFDDHSGMGRSY
+85 RRHNFDDQHNEGRNFHKVSA
-100 SRGKGTPHT
+100 PM
-109 PKSVVGDGEQ
+109 SVVSEGNQDD
-119 GEPVI
+119 PVI
-124 YPYAKRGGRPSRS
+124 YPYAKQRGKATRPKAHSEEAR
-137 TSSEASHS
+137 TSSP
-145 AASKRRKGRP
+145 RRKRGANTTDRK
-155 TSPDS
+155 D
-160 STPSNRRNK
+160 K
-169 REARS
+169 RS
-174 SATRKGG
+174 SAPRKNAG
-181 AQRNNKKRQGEAK
+181 QRSNKQRKCEAK
-194 PQAPKTPPEP
+194 PRTPKAPVEP
-204 IRYTSPL
+204 VRYASPL
-211 LEAGEPIRLN
+211 VEAGEPIRLN
-221 KYLSNSGLCSRRTAD
+221 KFLSNSGLCSRRMAD

-243 VKVNGTVVSELGSQ
+243 VKVNGAVISELGSQ

-267 DKPLSLEAKV
+267 DKPVSLEAKV

-307 CPERIYP
+307 CTERIYP

-362 QMIAQGFELE
+362 QMIAHGFELE

-379 AISYISGQTHD
+379 AISYITGQTHD

-439 TPEEVRHLRMGVKA
+439 TPEEVRYLRMGVKE
-453 QEETGVSPTTKV
+453 QEDNGVAPTTKV
-465 YHKSETTAKHPFDTE
+465 YHKHQETPDHPFASE

>member
-1 MSIDSNPTSEPQRKA
+1 MSIDSNPTSEAQHKKSPSA
-16 STSAESSAASTS
+16 DSSAEVPASAP
-28 SASTGKRRRQ
+28 TGKRRRQ

-43 ATGESLIRVKVNGEE
+43 AANESLIRVKVSGEE
-58 GATVTHRN
+58 SATVTHRN
-66 IDSSEMVKPRD
+66 IDASEMVKPRD

-85 RRFDFDDHSGMGRSY
+85 RRHNFDEQHTGERSFHKV
-100 SRGKGTPHT
+100 SAPV
-109 PKSVVGDGEQ
+109 SVVSNGDQ
-119 GEPVI
+119 DDPVI
-124 YPYAKRGGRPSRS
+124 YPYAKQRGNATRS
-137 TSSEASHS
+137 TRRSEEAHTSSPRRKRGTNATDRKDKRS
-145 AASKRRKGRP
+145 AAPRKNSGQR
-155 TSPDS
+155 
-160 STPSNRRNK
+160 SNK
-169 REARS
+169 Q
-174 SATRKGG
+174 RK
-181 AQRNNKKRQGEAK
+181 GEAK
-194 PQAPKTPPEP
+194 PRTPKAPVEP
-204 IRYTSPL
+204 VRYASPL
-211 LEAGEPIRLN
+211 VEAGEPIRLN
-221 KYLSNSGLCSRRTAD
+221 KFLSNSGLCSRRTAD

-243 VKVNGTVVSELGSQ
+243 VKVNGIVVSELGSQ

-267 DKPLSLEAKV
+267 DKLVSLEAKV

-307 CPERIYP
+307 CSERIYP

-362 QMIAQGFELE
+362 QMIAHGFELE

-379 AISYISGQTHD
+379 AISYITGQTHD

-439 TPEEVRHLRMGVKA
+439 TPEEVRYLRMGVKE
-453 QEETGVSPTTKV
+453 QEESGVAPTTKV
-465 YHKSETTAKHPFDTE
+465 YHKHQETPEHPFASE

>member
-1 MSIDSNPTSEPQRKA
+1 MSIDSNPTSEAQHKA
-16 STSAESSAASTS
+16 STSADSSAEVPS

-43 ATGESLIRVKVNGEE
+43 ASSESLIRVKVSGEA

-66 IDSSEMVKPRD
+66 IDASEMVKPRD

-85 RRFDFDDHSGMGRSY
+85 RRLDFDEQHTGERSLHKVTKPV
-100 SRGKGTPHT
+100 SL
-109 PKSVVGDGEQ
+109 VGDGNQ
-119 GEPVI
+119 DDPVI
-124 YPYAKRGGRPSRS
+124 YPYAKQRGKGNRS
-137 TSSEASHS
+137 KANSGEARTSSQ
-145 AASKRRKGRP
+145 RR
-155 TSPDS
+155 
-160 STPSNRRNK
+160 K
-169 REARS
+169 REANATDRKDKRS
-174 SATRKGG
+174 SAPRKSAGQRPNKQRKG
-181 AQRNNKKRQGEAK
+181 ESK
-194 PQAPKTPPEP
+194 PRTPKAPVEP
-204 IRYTSPL
+204 VRYASPL
-211 LEAGEPIRLN
+211 VEAGEPIRLN
-221 KYLSNSGLCSRRTAD
+221 KFLSNSGLCSRRTAD

-243 VKVNGTVVSELGSQ
+243 VKVNGAVVSELGSQ

-267 DKPLSLEAKV
+267 DKPVTLEAKV

-307 CPERIYP
+307 CTERIYP

-379 AISYISGQTHD
+379 AISYITGQTHD

-439 TPEEVRHLRMGVKA
+439 TPEEVRYLRMGVKE
-453 QEETGVSPTTKV
+453 QEDNGVAPPTKV
-465 YHKSETTAKHPFDTE
+465 YHKHQETPDHPFSSE

>member
-1 MSIDSNPTSEPQRKA
+1 MSIDSNPTSKAQHKA
-16 STSAESSAASTS
+16 STSADSSAEVPS

-43 ATGESLIRVKVNGEE
+43 ASSESLIRVKVSGEA

-66 IDSSEMVKPRD
+66 IDASEMVKPRD

-85 RRFDFDDHSGMGRSY
+85 RRLDFDEQHTEERSLHKVTKPV
-100 SRGKGTPHT
+100 SL
-109 PKSVVGDGEQ
+109 VGDGNQ
-119 GEPVI
+119 DDPVI
-124 YPYAKRGGRPSRS
+124 YPYAKQRGKGNRS
-137 TSSEASHS
+137 KANSGEARTSSP
-145 AASKRRKGRP
+145 RR
-155 TSPDS
+155 
-160 STPSNRRNK
+160 K
-169 REARS
+169 REANATDRKDKRS
-174 SATRKGG
+174 SAPRKSAGQRPNKQRKG
-181 AQRNNKKRQGEAK
+181 ESK
-194 PQAPKTPPEP
+194 PRTPKAPVEP
-204 IRYTSPL
+204 VRYASPL
-211 LEAGEPIRLN
+211 VEAGEPIRLN
-221 KYLSNSGLCSRRTAD
+221 KFLSNSGLCSRRTAD

-243 VKVNGTVVSELGSQ
+243 VKVNGAVVSELGSQ

-267 DKPLSLEAKV
+267 DKPVTLEAKV

-307 CPERIYP
+307 CTERIYP

-379 AISYISGQTHD
+379 AISYITGQTHD

-439 TPEEVRHLRMGVKA
+439 TLEEVRYLRMGVKE
-453 QEETGVSPTTKV
+453 QEDNGVAPTTKV
-465 YHKSETTAKHPFDTE
+465 YHKHQETLDNPFASE

>member
-1 MSIDSNPTSEPQRKA
+1 MSIDSNPTSEAQHKKSPSA
-16 STSAESSAASTS
+16 DSSAEVPS
-28 SASTGKRRRQ
+28 SASTGKRKRQ

-43 ATGESLIRVKVNGEE
+43 AVSESLIRVKVSGEE
-58 GATVTHRN
+58 SATVTHRN
-66 IDSSEMVKPRD
+66 IDASEMVKPRD

-85 RRFDFDDHSGMGRSY
+85 RRHNFDDQHNEGRNFHKVSA
-100 SRGKGTPHT
+100 PM
-109 PKSVVGDGEQ
+109 SVVSEGNQDD
-119 GEPVI
+119 PVI
-124 YPYAKRGGRPSRS
+124 YPYAKQRGKATRPKAHSEEAR
-137 TSSEASHS
+137 TSS
-145 AASKRRKGRP
+145 P
-155 TSPDS
+155 
-160 STPSNRRNK
+160 RRNRGANTTDRK
-169 REARS
+169 DKRS
-174 SATRKGG
+174 SAPRKNAG
-181 AQRNNKKRQGEAK
+181 QRSNKQRKGEAK
-194 PQAPKTPPEP
+194 PRTPKAPVEP
-204 IRYTSPL
+204 VRYASPL
-211 LEAGEPIRLN
+211 VEAGEPIRLN
-221 KYLSNSGLCSRRTAD
+221 KFLSNSGLCSRRMAD

-243 VKVNGTVVSELGSQ
+243 VKVNGAVISELGSQ

-267 DKPLSLEAKV
+267 DKPVSLEAKV

-307 CPERIYP
+307 CTERIYP

-362 QMIAQGFELE
+362 QMIAHGFELE

-379 AISYISGQTHD
+379 AISYITGQTHD

-439 TPEEVRHLRMGVKA
+439 TPEEVRYLRMGVKE
-453 QEETGVSPTTKV
+453 QEDNGVAPTTKV
-465 YHKSETTAKHPFDTE
+465 YHKHQETPDHPFASE

>member
-1 MSIDSNPTSEPQRKA
+1 MSIDSNPTSEAQHKKSPSA
-16 STSAESSAASTS
+16 DSSAEVPASAH
-28 SASTGKRRRQ
+28 TGKRRRQ

-43 ATGESLIRVKVNGEE
+43 AANESLIRVKVSGEE
-58 GATVTHRN
+58 SATVTHRN
-66 IDSSEMVKPRD
+66 IDASEMVKPRD

-85 RRFDFDDHSGMGRSY
+85 RRHNFDEQHTGERSFHKV
-100 SRGKGTPHT
+100 SAPV
-109 PKSVVGDGEQ
+109 SVVSNGDQ
-119 GEPVI
+119 DDPVI
-124 YPYAKRGGRPSRS
+124 YPYAKQRGKATRS
-137 TSSEASHS
+137 TRRSEEAHTSSP
-145 AASKRRKGRP
+145 RRKRGANATDRK
-155 TSPDS
+155 D
-160 STPSNRRNK
+160 K
-169 REARS
+169 RS
-174 SATRKGG
+174 SAPRKNSG
-181 AQRNNKKRQGEAK
+181 QRSNKQRKGEAK
-194 PQAPKTPPEP
+194 PRTPKAPVEP
-204 IRYTSPL
+204 VRYASPL
-211 LEAGEPIRLN
+211 VEAGEPIRLN
-221 KYLSNSGLCSRRTAD
+221 KFLSNSGLCSRRTAD

-243 VKVNGTVVSELGSQ
+243 VKVNGVVVSELGSQ

-267 DKPLSLEAKV
+267 DKLVSLEAKV

-307 CPERIYP
+307 CSERIYP

-362 QMIAQGFELE
+362 QMIAHGFELE

-379 AISYISGQTHD
+379 AISYITGQTHD

-439 TPEEVRHLRMGVKA
+439 TPEEVRYLRMGVKE
-453 QEETGVSPTTKV
+453 QEESGVAPTTKV
-465 YHKSETTAKHPFDTE
+465 YHKHQETPEHPFASE